1 MAHSSSAAP
10 PGQVPGTTTTPSSQS
25 QNGASPFKPFPLG
38 GPTTKAW
45 REQALTRVAELAT
58 QTRLQRNRNSEL
70 ADQIEG
76 HLEEARDAAKNGT
89 NLRSAIGGAPLERA
103 ASNLDAAEADLLRL
117 LPISD
122 VRALM
127 PSLQAHVDAHLDSRD
142 PRRTRFDEIAEDV
155 KTTNL
160 QEDSRETVAAA
171 HRAASSEAR
180 REVVRVRSF
189 RNVLLVAAT
198 LLALAAGG
206 LAVLGV
212 VNPDV
217 IPLCFAPD
225 EKRVVCPTAENPL
238 GNQGVEAVTRTTT
251 SSWDLALI
259 ELVGLV
265 AAAVAAAAALSG
277 IKGTSVPFSLPVALS
292 LLKLPTG
299 ALTAVLGLLL
309 MRGEFIPGLSAL
321 DTSGQIV
328 AWGVVFG
335 AAQHIFTRLVDQQ
348 AQTVLEGI
356 GSASAPADTGVP
368 R

>member
-1 MAHSSSAAP
+1 MAQSSSAAP
-10 PGQVPGTTTTPSSQS
+10 PPGTTTTAPTQS
-25 QNGASPFKPFPLG
+25 QNGASRFKPFPLG

-58 QTRLQRNRNSEL
+58 QARLQRNENPEL

-76 HLEEARDAAKNGT
+76 HLGEARDAAKDGA

-117 LPISD
+117 RPIRH
-122 VRALM
+122 VQALM
-127 PSLQAHVDAHLDSRD
+127 PSLQAHVDAHLGARD
-142 PRRTRFDEIAEDV
+142 PRRTRFDEIAEETKKRDMH
-155 KTTNL
+155 
-160 QEDSRETVAAA
+160 EGDRGTVAAA

-206 LAVLGV
+206 LVVLGV

-225 EKRVVCPTAENPL
+225 DERVVCPTAENPL
-238 GNQGVEAVTRTTT
+238 DGRGVEAVTRETT

-259 ELVGLV
+259 EMVGLV

-277 IKGTSVPFSLPVALS
+277 IKGTSVPYSLPVALS

-321 DTSGQIV
+321 DSSGQIV

-335 AAQHIFTRLVDQQ
+335 AAQHIFTRMVDQQ
-348 AQTVLEGI
+348 AQSVLDGI
-356 GSASAPADTGVP
+356 GSPSAPTDPAAA

>member
-10 PGQVPGTTTTPSSQS
+10 PPGTTTTGSSQS
-25 QNGASPFKPFPLG
+25 QNGASRFKPFPLG
-38 GPTTKAW
+38 GPTSKAW

-58 QTRLQRNRNSEL
+58 QARLQRYRNHEL

-76 HLEEARDAAKNGT
+76 HLGEARDAAKNGT

-117 LPISD
+117 LPIAD
-122 VRALM
+122 IHALM
-127 PSLQAHVDAHLDSRD
+127 PSLQAHVDSHLDARD
-142 PRRTRFDEIAEDV
+142 PRRTRFDEIAEETRKRDMH
-155 KTTNL
+155 
-160 QEDSRETVAAA
+160 EGDRGTVAAA

-189 RNVLLVAAT
+189 RNVLLVAAS

-225 EKRVVCPTAENPL
+225 DQRVVCPTAENPL
-238 GNQGVEAVTRTTT
+238 NGQGVEAVTRETT

-259 ELVGLV
+259 EMVGLV

-277 IKGTSVPFSLPVALS
+277 IKGTSIPYSLPVALS

-321 DTSGQIV
+321 DSSGQIV

-335 AAQHIFTRLVDQQ
+335 AAQHIFTRMVDQQ

-356 GSASAPADTGVP
+356 GSASAPADAAAA

>member
-1 MAHSSSAAP
+1 MAHGSSAAP
-10 PGQVPGTTTTPSSQS
+10 PGQAPATTTTSPSQS
-25 QNGASPFKPFPLG
+25 QNGASRFSPFPIG

-58 QTRLQRNRNSEL
+58 QARLQRYRNHEL

-76 HLEEARDAAKNGT
+76 HLEEARDAAKNGA

-122 VRALM
+122 VHALM
-127 PSLQAHVDAHLDSRD
+127 PSLQAHVDGHLDARD
-142 PRRTRFDEIAEDV
+142 PRRTRFDEIAEAV
-155 KTTNL
+155 RKTAL
-160 QEDSRETVAAA
+160 PEGDRETVAAA

-189 RNVLLVAAT
+189 RNVLLVAAA

-212 VNPDV
+212 ANPDV

-225 EKRVVCPTAENPL
+225 EQRVVCPTAENPL
-238 GNQGVEAVTRTTT
+238 GDQNVEAVTRTTT
-251 SSWDLALI
+251 SSWDLPLI
-259 ELVGLV
+259 EMVGLV
-265 AAAVAAAAALSG
+265 AAAVAAAASLSG
-277 IKGTSVPFSLPVALS
+277 IKGTSVPYSLPVALS

-321 DTSGQIV
+321 DSSGQIV
-328 AWGVVFG
+328 AWAVVFG
-335 AAQHIFTRLVDQQ
+335 AAQHIFTRMVDQQ
-348 AQTVLEGI
+348 AQTVLEGV
-356 GSASAPADTGVP
+356 GSASASSPAAS